1 MAAQRI
7 LIVEPNQTTSYSI
20 AAALRAKGWDAITA
34 ADGVQ
39 ALNIAL
45 KLPPDAIVMNTH
57 LPAGGGLNTLKRMR
71 LCADTA
77 CVPVIALASGPAEED
92 SDFLNAGAQEVLAQ
106 PADPQGI
113 CAAVEKQ
120 FGKRMKAPALAP
132 SEAVANPERIT
143 ALQSTGLLESAP
155 IEHINR
161 LTRFAAKILGAP
173 VVLVSLVDK
182 DRQVFKSQVGLK
194 EPFTSGTP
202 LTHSFC
208 QWVVSGKDK
217 LVVRDAREHPTLKDN
232 LAIRD
237 LGVIAYCGVPLLE
250 RSSQAIGSFCA
261 IDQKPREWS
270 ADELATLFDLAKIV
284 EGVTTLAQFERD
296 RDTHGGVDL
305 AAGPATKLIQAVTT
319 GIAALA
325 RLIARHEARL
335 NTRELDDLLR
345 TTAELASDLRAFRRQ
360 SP

>member
-1 MAAQRI
+1 MPAQRI
-7 LIVEPNQTTSYSI
+7 LIVEPNQNTSYAM

-45 KLPPDAIVMNTH
+45 KLPPDLIVMNTH

-77 CVPVIALASGPAEED
+77 CVPVIALASGPQNED
-92 SDFLNAGAQEVLAQ
+92 ADFLNAGAQQVLPQ
-106 PADPQGI
+106 PVDANAI

-120 FGKRMKAPALAP
+120 FGKALAAP
-132 SEAVANPERIT
+132 KFAPTEAVANNERVS
-143 ALQSTGLLESAP
+143 ALHSTGFLDSAP
-155 IEHINR
+155 SEHLNR

-173 VVLVSLVDK
+173 IVLVSLVDK
-182 DRQVFKSQVGLK
+182 ERQVFKSQVGVK
-194 EPFTSGTP
+194 EPFASGTP

-217 LVVRDAREHPTLKDN
+217 LVVRDAREHVTLKDN

-237 LGVIAYCGVPLLE
+237 LGVVAYCGVPLLE

-261 IDQKPREWS
+261 IEQKPREWS
-270 ADELATLFDLAKIV
+270 GDDLATLFDMAKIV
-284 EGVTTLAQFERD
+284 EAVTTLAQFERD
-296 RDTHGGVDL
+296 RETNGGIDL
-305 AAGPATKLIQAVTT
+305 PAEAATKLVQAVTT

-325 RLIARHEARL
+325 RLIARHEATL
-335 NTRELDDLLR
+335 NPRELDDLLR

-360 SP
+360 R